1 MKAFATGEVITLTEV
16 NDGVFSAGIMGDG
29 FAILPE
35 NNVIYSPVNGTI
47 TVMMQESRHA
57 CGLQLENGAEILLHV
72 GLDTVAMNGDGFE
85 YLVKEGQKVSVGTPL
100 IKFDKEKIKA
110 AGYVDTTVCVIT
122 EPGKMENVKFVTGVH
137 AVAKETTVATA
148 EQRKM
153 MTDFR
158 KSTVYQIYPRS
169 FYDTDGDGFGDLK
182 GVTAKLDYIKE
193 LGVDYIWMT
202 PFFVSPQYDNGYD
215 VEDYYNI
222 DPRYGTMEDFE
233 ELSREAEKRGI
244 KLMLDMVFNHTSS
257 NHEWFQKALAGDE
270 KYKNFYI
277 FKKGKAD
284 GSAPTNWESKF
295 GGNAWEYVPEMDE
308 YYLHLFHVKQPDLNW
323 DNPEVREEVKKIVR
337 FWMEK
342 GVKGFRFDVVN
353 LISKDKYED
362 DFEGDGRRFYTDGP
376 NIHKY
381 LKELNEGSFGQDA
394 EIITVGEMSSTSME
408 NCFGYAGEDSN
419 ELSMVFSFHHLKVD
433 FMGNE
438 KWVLVPTDFM
448 KLKKI
453 IFEWQTG
460 MAENNAWNAVFWCNH
475 DQPRPVSRFGD
486 EGKYWR
492 KSAKMLAT
500 IIHGLRGTPYIYQG
514 EEIGMTN
521 TDFTRIDQFKDVES
535 LNHYEILQQK
545 GLSKE
550 DALRIIQIHSRD
562 NGRTP
567 MQWNGENHG
576 GFTTGT
582 PWIGVN
588 ENYSKVNVQSQ
599 IHDETSIF
607 NYYKTL
613 VATRKE
619 YDIIAYGD
627 IKPVDAKH
635 PSVFAYERTYGDE
648 KLLVVC
654 NFYKNEVEWNSL
666 RELDGY
672 EVILGNYQD
681 QMIKDEKI
689 TLRPYEAMMLYK
701 KSQSYSK
708 SGAVQML
715 NLNCTVFF
723 KIENYDFK

>member
-1 MKAFATGEVITLTEV
+1 M
-16 NDGVFSAGIMGDG
+16 
-29 FAILPE
+29 
-35 NNVIYSPVNGTI
+35 
-47 TVMMQESRHA
+47 
-57 CGLQLENGAEILLHV
+57 
-72 GLDTVAMNGDGFE
+72 
-85 YLVKEGQKVSVGTPL
+85 
-100 IKFDKEKIKA
+100 
-110 AGYVDTTVCVIT
+110 
-122 EPGKMENVKFVTGVH
+122 
-137 AVAKETTVATA
+137 TA
-148 EQRKM
+148 
-153 MTDFR
+153 FR

-277 FKKGKAD
+277 FKKGKPD

-337 FWMEK
+337 FWMNK

-362 DFEGDGRRFYTDGP
+362 DYEGDGRRFYTDGP

-394 EIITVGEMSSTSME
+394 EVITVGEMSSTSME
-408 NCFGYAGEDSN
+408 NCFGYAGAESN

-438 KWVLVPTDFM
+438 KWVLVPVDFM

-460 MAENNAWNAVFWCNH
+460 MADNNAWNAVFWCNH

-500 IIHGLRGTPYIYQG
+500 IVHGLRGTPYIYQG

-521 TDFTRIDQFKDVES
+521 TDFTRIDQFRDVES

-567 MQWNGENHG
+567 MQWNGEAHG

-588 ENYSKVNVQSQ
+588 ENYSKVNAQSQ

-613 VATRKE
+613 VALRKE
-619 YDIIAYGD
+619 YDIIAFGD
-627 IKPVDAKH
+627 IKPLDEKQ
-635 PSVFAYERTYGDE
+635 PTVFAYERTYGDE
-648 KLLVVC
+648 SLLVVC
-654 NFYKNEVEWNSL
+654 NFYKNEVEWNAL
-666 RELDGY
+666 RNLEGY
-672 EVILGNYQD
+672 EAILSNYQD
-681 QMIKDEKI
+681 QIIEDEEI

-701 KSQSYSK
+701 K
-708 SGAVQML
+708 G
-715 NLNCTVFF
+715 
-723 KIENYDFK
+723 

>member
-1 MKAFATGEVITLTEV
+1 
-16 NDGVFSAGIMGDG
+16 
-29 FAILPE
+29 
-35 NNVIYSPVNGTI
+35 
-47 TVMMQESRHA
+47 
-57 CGLQLENGAEILLHV
+57 
-72 GLDTVAMNGDGFE
+72 
-85 YLVKEGQKVSVGTPL
+85 
-100 IKFDKEKIKA
+100 
-110 AGYVDTTVCVIT
+110 
-122 EPGKMENVKFVTGVH
+122 
-137 AVAKETTVATA
+137 
-148 EQRKM
+148 

-169 FYDTDGDGFGDLK
+169 FYDTNGDGFGDLK

-233 ELSREAEKRGI
+233 ELSKEAEKRGI

-277 FKKGKAD
+277 FKKGKED

-337 FWMEK
+337 FWMNK

-362 DFEGDGRRFYTDGP
+362 DYEGDGRRFYTDGP
-376 NIHKY
+376 NIHTY

-408 NCFGYAGEDSN
+408 NCYGYAGADSN

-438 KWVLVPTDFM
+438 KWVLVPVDFQ

-460 MAENNAWNAVFWCNH
+460 MAKNNAWNAVFWCNH
-475 DQPRPVSRFGD
+475 DQPRPVTRFGD
-486 EGKYWR
+486 DEAYW
-492 KSAKMLAT
+492 KESAKMLGT
-500 IIHGLRGTPYIYQG
+500 IVHGLRGTPYIYQG

-521 TDFTRIDQFKDVES
+521 TDFSTIEQFRDVES
-535 LNHYEILQQK
+535 LNHYDILQQK

-567 MQWNGENHG
+567 MQWNEEAHS
-576 GFTTGT
+576 GFTTAK

-588 ENYSKVNVQSQ
+588 GNYKKVNAESQ
-599 IHDETSIF
+599 LQDETSIF
-607 NYYKTL
+607 NYYKKL
-613 VATRKE
+613 VALRKE
-619 YDIIAYGD
+619 YDIIAFGD
-627 IKPVDAKH
+627 IKPLDAKH

-648 KLLVVC
+648 SLLVVC
-654 NFYKNEVEWNSL
+654 NFYKKEIEWNSG
-666 RELDGY
+666 RELEGY
-672 EVILGNYQD
+672 KTILGNYED
-681 QMIKDEKI
+681 QFVEDGEI
-689 TLRPYEAMMLYK
+689 TLRPYEALMLYK
-701 KSQSYSK
+701 K
-708 SGAVQML
+708 
-715 NLNCTVFF
+715 
-723 KIENYDFK
+723 

>member
-1 MKAFATGEVITLTEV
+1 
-16 NDGVFSAGIMGDG
+16 
-29 FAILPE
+29 
-35 NNVIYSPVNGTI
+35 
-47 TVMMQESRHA
+47 
-57 CGLQLENGAEILLHV
+57 
-72 GLDTVAMNGDGFE
+72 
-85 YLVKEGQKVSVGTPL
+85 
-100 IKFDKEKIKA
+100 
-110 AGYVDTTVCVIT
+110 
-122 EPGKMENVKFVTGVH
+122 
-137 AVAKETTVATA
+137 
-148 EQRKM
+148 

-277 FKKGKAD
+277 FKKGKPD

-337 FWMEK
+337 FWMNK

-362 DFEGDGRRFYTDGP
+362 DYEGDGRRFYTDGP

-394 EIITVGEMSSTSME
+394 EVITVGEMSSTSME
-408 NCFGYAGEDSN
+408 NCFGYAGAESN

-438 KWVLVPTDFM
+438 KWVLVPVDFM

-460 MAENNAWNAVFWCNH
+460 MADNNAWNAVFWCNH

-500 IIHGLRGTPYIYQG
+500 IVHGLRGTPYIYQG

-521 TDFTRIDQFKDVES
+521 TDFTRIDQFRDVES

-567 MQWNGENHG
+567 MQWNGEAHG

-588 ENYSKVNVQSQ
+588 ENYSKVNAQSQ

-613 VATRKE
+613 VALRKE
-619 YDIIAYGD
+619 YDIIAFGD
-627 IKPVDAKH
+627 IKPLDEKH
-635 PSVFAYERTYGDE
+635 PTVFAYERTYGDE
-648 KLLVVC
+648 SLLVVC
-654 NFYKNEVEWNSL
+654 NFYKNEVEWNAL
-666 RELDGY
+666 RNLEGY
-672 EVILGNYQD
+672 EAILSNYQD
-681 QMIKDEKI
+681 QIIEDEEI

-701 KSQSYSK
+701 K
-708 SGAVQML
+708 G
-715 NLNCTVFF
+715 
-723 KIENYDFK
+723 